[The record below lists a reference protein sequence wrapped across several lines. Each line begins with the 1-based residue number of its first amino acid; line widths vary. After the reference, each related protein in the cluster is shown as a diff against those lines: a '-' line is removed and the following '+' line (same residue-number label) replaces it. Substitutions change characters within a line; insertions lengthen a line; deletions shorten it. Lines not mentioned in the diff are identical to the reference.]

1 MSLIKFLLAPTK
13 ALNLHMVKKISFYL
27 KFLFKGTNKYNIH
40 SPMVHDFIENI
51 LDNSLKYYCFF
62 GIEHLRSLLLKQDE
76 VIELKDLGAGSKSIK
91 SAISTINILTKKV
104 QSRPEKAQIL
114 FRIVNFFHK
123 KNILEIGTSLGL
135 TTAYL
140 SNANKN
146 GKVTTIEGDPRVS
159 NLAQKNF
166 KTLKL
171 KNVELLNQPFDQIIP
186 QLLKNKFDLIFF
198 DGNHSKDATLR
209 YFYWLVEYVNED
221 SIFIFDDIY
230 WSSDMKQAW
239 EEICNFDEVMLSL
252 DIFSLGIVFFKKNRE
267 KEYIK
272 LVHRSNFY

>member
-1 MSLIKFLLAPTK
+1 MSLIKFLLTPTK
-13 ALNLHMVKKISFYL
+13 ALNLYMVKKIGFYL
-27 KFLFKGTNKYNIH
+27 QFFFQGTNKYNIH

-51 LDNSLKYYCFF
+51 LDNTIKYYSFI
-62 GIEHLRSLLLKQDE
+62 GIEHVRGLLLKQNE
-76 VIELKDLGAGSKSIK
+76 IIELKDLGAGSKSIK
-91 SAISTINILTKKV
+91 SSTITIKTLTKKV

-114 FRIVNFFHK
+114 FRIVSYFQK

-146 GKVTTIEGDPRVS
+146 GKVTTLEGDPTIS

-166 KTLKL
+166 KTLKIN
-171 KNVELLNQPFDQIIP
+171 NVELINQPFGQIIP
-186 QLLKNKFDLIFF
+186 KLLNNKFDLIFF
-198 DGNHSKDATLR
+198 DGNHSKEATLR
-209 YFYWLVEYVNED
+209 YFYWLVEHANED

-230 WSSDMKQAW
+230 WSIEMKHAW
-239 EEICNFDEVMLSL
+239 EEICNFDKVVLSL

-267 KEYIK
+267 KELVK